1 MIQIFKNVIR
11 YKSIWIK
18 KDELSS
24 KINRFRAIVLIFVSK
39 PDIQLPILAIF
50 NKAMFW
56 NKIQITK

>member
-11 YKSIWIK
+11 YKNIWIK

-24 KINRFRAIVLIFVSK
+24 KINRFRAIVLIFVPK
-39 PDIQLPILAIF
+39 PDIQLLILAIF
-50 NKAMFW
+50 NMAMFW